1 MSRVGREREEL
12 CQKKKNK
19 RERERERENLNLFK
33 TLNVPCVYKGFEC
46 LWFFLFFF
54 VLPFGK
60 ELFHFK
66 GGEEE
71 EEEDSIIKST
81 TQNTDKRERRL

>member
-1 MSRVGREREEL
+1 MWEERGKSFV
-12 CQKKKNK
+12 KKKTK
-19 RERERERENLNLFK
+19 EREREREKRHVFFK

>member
-1 MSRVGREREEL
+1 VSLV
-12 CQKKKNK
+12 
-19 RERERERENLNLFK
+19 F
-33 TLNVPCVYKGFEC
+33 PS
-46 LWFFLFFF
+46 FFFPFVF

-66 GGEEE
+66 GGEEEE

>member
-1 MSRVGREREEL
+1 MSLV
-12 CQKKKNK
+12 
-19 RERERERENLNLFK
+19 F
-33 TLNVPCVYKGFEC
+33 PS
-46 LWFFLFFF
+46 FFFPFVF

>member
-1 MSRVGREREEL
+1 MGREREEL

-46 LWFFLFFF
+46 LWFFLFFLCF
-54 VLPFGK
+54 LSEKNSFILKVEKKKKKKTL
-60 ELFHFK
+60 L
-66 GGEEE
+66 
-71 EEEDSIIKST
+71 
-81 TQNTDKRERRL
+81 

>member
-1 MSRVGREREEL
+1 MFHV
-12 CQKKKNK
+12 
-19 RERERERENLNLFK
+19 FI
-33 TLNVPCVYKGFEC
+33 KGLSVFG
-46 LWFFLFFF
+46 FSFFF

-71 EEEDSIIKST
+71 EEDLIIKST
-81 TQNTDKRERRL
+81 TQTQTKERDDLDDSRSDRRTRRRI